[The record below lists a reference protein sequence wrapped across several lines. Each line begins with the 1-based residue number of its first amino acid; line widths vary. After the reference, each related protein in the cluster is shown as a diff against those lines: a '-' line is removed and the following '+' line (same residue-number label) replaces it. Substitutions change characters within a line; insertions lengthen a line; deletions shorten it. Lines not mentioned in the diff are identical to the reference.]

1 MSSEAHR
8 SALRRLAGQMLTAV
22 PVLATLLLCGMLAL
36 LYLYGER
43 QARESATTALL
54 TDSLWSAQALQFQTA
69 ADEEAVARLALEAGR
84 PGAGPDTLR
93 EGLVQFMA
101 ANPEIIALRWVNAW
115 GQTRLALPPDAT
127 PPPSEALAD
136 LLARERRAARRLRY
150 TPARKAADGSVLV
163 DMVAP
168 IAREEQGAALLIATV
183 SLNTLLERHLP
194 WWIAERYDV
203 RILSGDGVVLAARP
217 HGAVFDEAAM
227 HGIDFGPLVPGASFQ
242 ISPRRAPRA
251 DGNRLLVG
259 ATAGLA
265 LLSVLSFLL
274 AHLHVRRRMSAES
287 RLAMEI
293 AFRRAMEEALS
304 VGMRARDRD
313 GRITYVNPAFC
324 RMVGLSE
331 QQLVGLA
338 PPMPYWDPA
347 DIEHTRD
354 IHERV
359 LRGEGPPEGFELR
372 FRRADGTL
380 FDVLIYE
387 SPLIDANGAHVGWM
401 ASILDITERKQAEE
415 RAKAQEAS
423 LQRTARLV
431 TMGEMASTLAH
442 ELNQPLAAISSYAAG
457 SLNLIRAG
465 RARPEELE
473 TALEK
478 LGVQARRAGQII
490 RRVHDFVRKSEPRI
504 VACDPAPILRESVEF
519 AQAEARKHKVEL
531 RLAVPEGLPAIAAD
545 PILIQQVLLNLI
557 RNGAEAMHLT
567 RRQDRILTLSAQKGG
582 EAVLIRVE
590 DRGAGVPEAL
600 RERLFEPFVST
611 KPDGMG
617 MGLNICRSIMEL
629 HKGRLDVAPRPGG
642 GTVFSLQLPL
652 AGTLETNQGLE
663 KAI

>member
-1 MSSEAHR
+1 MPSTPHR
-8 SALRRLAGQMLTAV
+8 STLRRLAGVLLTAT
-22 PVLATLLLCGMLAL
+22 PVMATLLLCAMLGL

-43 QARESATTALL
+43 QAREAATTALL
-54 TDSLWSAQALQFQTA
+54 TDSLWSAQALQFQTG

-93 EGLVQFMA
+93 EGLVQFMS
-101 ANPEIIALRWVNAW
+101 ANPEIIALRWLNAW
-115 GQTRLALPPDAT
+115 GQTRLVLPPDAAA
-127 PPPSEALAD
+127 PPAEALAD
-136 LLARERRAARRLRY
+136 VLARERRAARRLRY
-150 TPARKAADGSVLV
+150 TGARQAADGAVLV

-168 IAREEQGAALLIATV
+168 IAREEQGAAVLIATL
-183 SLNTLLERHLP
+183 SLDTMLERHLP

-203 RILSGDGVVLAARP
+203 RIVSGDGVVLAARP
-217 HGAVFDEAAM
+217 RGVSFDESTM
-227 HGIDFGPLVPGASFQ
+227 HGIDFGPLVPGAIFQ
-242 ISPRRAPRA
+242 ISPRRAPKA
-251 DGNRLLVG
+251 DGNQLLFG
-259 ATAGLA
+259 AMAGLA
-265 LLSVLSFLL
+265 LISVLSFLL
-274 AHLHVRRRMSAES
+274 AHLHVRRRLAAEN

-293 AFRRAMEEALS
+293 SFRRAMEEALS
-304 VGMRARDRD
+304 VGMRARDRS

-324 RMVGLSE
+324 RMVGLTQE
-331 QQLVGLA
+331 QLVGLA

-347 DIEHTRD
+347 ELEHTAD
-354 IHERV
+354 MHERV

-372 FRRADGTL
+372 FRRPDGTL

-387 SPLIDANGAHVGWM
+387 SPLIDAKGAHVGWM

-457 SLNLIRAG
+457 SLNMIRSG
-465 RARPEELE
+465 RAKPEELDS
-473 TALEK
+473 ALEK
-478 LGVQARRAGQII
+478 LGAQARRAGQII

-504 VACDPAPILRESVEF
+504 VACDAEPILRESVEF
-519 AQAEARKHKVEL
+519 AQAEARKHKISL
-531 RLAVPEGLPAIAAD
+531 RLDLPPSLPPVAAD

-557 RNGAEAMHLT
+557 RNGAEAMAQT
-567 RRQDRILTLSAQKGG
+567 RRQDRVLSLSAAPNG
-582 EAVLIRVE
+582 EAVQIRVE

-629 HKGRLDVAPRPGG
+629 HKGRLEVSPRAGG
-642 GTVFSLQLPL
+642 GTVFTLQLPL
-652 AGTLETNQGLE
+652 AGTLEKAEALE
-663 KAI
+663 NTL